1 MKICVIGTGYVGLV
15 TAACLAE
22 MGNEVT
28 GVDLS
33 VEKIAGLKDGR
44 IPIHE
49 PGLETLVKRNLQG
62 GRLRFT
68 TQHAQGMEDCQ
79 LAFIAV
85 GTPPQ
90 EDGSAD
96 LAHVLAVA
104 RSIGEHLGSYCVVIN
119 KSTVPVGTADKVRE
133 AIAAALGARGAK
145 IEFDVVSNPEFL
157 KEGNAIADFQRP
169 DRIVVGSDSPRAIEL
184 MTQLYEPFVRSQHR
198 MIVMDTRSAE
208 LTKYAA
214 NAMLATRIS
223 FMNEIAAVAEATGAD
238 IENVRL
244 GIGAD
249 HRIGPLFLYP
259 GPGFGGSC
267 FPKDL
272 RALVHI
278 ADQVKVPTDLLASV
292 VRVNDRQKKL
302 MFQRIST
309 FFDGKLKGRR
319 IAVWGLA
326 FKPETDDVREAPSLV
341 LIEELVRAG
350 ADVVSYDP
358 AAAAPA
364 RTALAAALSAGEL
377 ARVSFAASARAAV
390 EGADVLVLMTE
401 WKEFRSPDFGW
412 LASTL
417 KARAIFDGRNQYR
430 RESLAAHGLAYFGI
444 GRGAPPKPAA

>member
-22 MGNEVT
+22 MGNDVV

-49 PGLETLVKRNLQG
+49 PGLEILVKKNLQA

-68 TQHAQGMEDCQ
+68 NGHAEGMEGCQ

-96 LAHVLAVA
+96 LAHVLGVA
-104 RSIGEHLGSYCVVIN
+104 RSIGEHLHRYCVVIN

-133 AIAAALGARGAK
+133 AVSAAMAARGV
-145 IEFDVVSNPEFL
+145 EFPFDVVSNPEFL

-169 DRIVVGSDSPRAIEL
+169 DRIVIGSDSPRAIEL
-184 MTQLYEPFVRSQHR
+184 MNELYEPFVRSQHR
-198 MIVMDTRSAE
+198 LVVMDTRSAE

-223 FMNEIAAVAEATGAD
+223 FMNEIAAIAEATGAD

-244 GIGAD
+244 GIGSD
-249 HRIGPLFLYP
+249 PRIGPLFLYP
-259 GPGFGGSC
+259 GAGFGGSC

-278 ADQVKVPTDLLASV
+278 ADHASV
-292 VRVNDRQKKL
+292 PSELLNAVVRINDRQKKL
-302 MFQRIST
+302 VFHRISKY
-309 FFDGKLKGRR
+309 FGGALAGRR

-326 FKPETDDVREAPSLV
+326 FKPETDDVREAPALQ
-341 LIEELVRAG
+341 LIEDLVRAG
-350 ADVVSYDP
+350 AHVSAYDP
-358 AAAAPA
+358 EAGPSSQA
-364 RTALAAALSAGEL
+364 ALAQILTAEEL
-377 ARVSFAASARAAV
+377 ARVKCLPSAHAAA
-390 EGADVLVLMTE
+390 EGADVLALMTE
-401 WKEFRSPDFGW
+401 WKEFRSPDFDW
-412 LASTL
+412 LAATL
-417 KARAIFDGRNQYR
+417 KEKAIFDGRNQYR
-430 RESLAAHGLAYFGI
+430 REALAAHGLAYFSI
-444 GRGAPPKPAA
+444 GRAAPLKAVP

>member
-1 MKICVIGTGYVGLV
+1 
-15 TAACLAE
+15 
-22 MGNEVT
+22 
-28 GVDLS
+28 
-33 VEKIAGLKDGR
+33 
-44 IPIHE
+44 
-49 PGLETLVKRNLQG
+49 
-62 GRLRFT
+62 
-68 TQHAQGMEDCQ
+68 
-79 LAFIAV
+79 
-85 GTPPQ
+85 
-90 EDGSAD
+90 
-96 LAHVLAVA
+96 
-104 RSIGEHLGSYCVVIN
+104 
-119 KSTVPVGTADKVRE
+119 VPVGTADKVRE

-278 ADQVKVPTDLLASV
+278 ADQVNVPTDLLASV

-350 ADVVSYDP
+350 ADVMSYDP

-401 WKEFRSPDFGW
+401 WKEFRSPDLGW
-412 LASTL
+412 LAATL

-430 RESLAAHGLAYFGI
+430 RETLAAHGLAYFGI

>member
-68 TQHAQGMEDCQ
+68 THHAQGMEDCQ

-278 ADQVKVPTDLLASV
+278 ADQVNVPTDLLASV

-350 ADVVSYDP
+350 ADVMSYDP

-401 WKEFRSPDFGW
+401 WKEFRSPDLGW
-412 LASTL
+412 LAATL

-430 RESLAAHGLAYFGI
+430 RETLAAHGLAYFGI

>member
-22 MGNEVT
+22 MGNDVT

-68 TQHAQGMEDCQ
+68 TQHAEGMEDCQ

-104 RSIGEHLGSYCVVIN
+104 RSIGDHLGSYCVVIN

-133 AIAAALGARGAK
+133 AIAAALRARGAK

-157 KEGNAIADFQRP
+157 KEGNAIGDFQRP

-278 ADQVKVPTDLLASV
+278 ADQVNVPTDLLASV

-302 MFQRIST
+302 MFKRIST
-309 FFDGKLKGRR
+309 FFDGKLQGRR

-350 ADVVSYDP
+350 ADVMSYDP

-430 RESLAAHGLAYFGI
+430 RETLAGHGLAYFGI
-444 GRGAPPKPAA
+444 GRGAPPKPAV

>member
-1 MKICVIGTGYVGLV
+1 M
-15 TAACLAE
+15 
-22 MGNEVT
+22 
-28 GVDLS
+28 
-33 VEKIAGLKDGR
+33 
-44 IPIHE
+44 
-49 PGLETLVKRNLQG
+49 
-62 GRLRFT
+62 
-68 TQHAQGMEDCQ
+68 
-79 LAFIAV
+79 
-85 GTPPQ
+85 
-90 EDGSAD
+90 
-96 LAHVLAVA
+96 
-104 RSIGEHLGSYCVVIN
+104 
-119 KSTVPVGTADKVRE
+119 
-133 AIAAALGARGAK
+133 
-145 IEFDVVSNPEFL
+145 
-157 KEGNAIADFQRP
+157 
-169 DRIVVGSDSPRAIEL
+169 
-184 MTQLYEPFVRSQHR
+184 
-198 MIVMDTRSAE
+198 
-208 LTKYAA
+208 
-214 NAMLATRIS
+214 
-223 FMNEIAAVAEATGAD
+223 
-238 IENVRL
+238 RL

-272 RALVHI
+272 RALVYI

-302 MFQRIST
+302 MFKRIST
-309 FFDGKLKGRR
+309 FFDGKLQGRR

-350 ADVVSYDP
+350 ADVICYDP

-364 RTALAAALSAGEL
+364 AQTALAAALNAGEL
-377 ARVSFAASARAAV
+377 ARVSFSASARAAV

-430 RESLAAHGLAYFGI
+430 RETLATHGLAYFGI

>member
-22 MGNEVT
+22 MGNDVT

-68 TQHAQGMEDCQ
+68 TQHAEGMEDCQ

-104 RSIGEHLGSYCVVIN
+104 RSIGDHLGSYCVVIN

-133 AIAAALGARGAK
+133 AIAAALRARGAK

-157 KEGNAIADFQRP
+157 KEGNAIGDFQRP

-278 ADQVKVPTDLLASV
+278 ADQVNVPTDLLASV

-302 MFQRIST
+302 MFKRIST
-309 FFDGKLKGRR
+309 FFDGKLQGRR

-350 ADVVSYDP
+350 ADVMSYDP

-364 RTALAAALSAGEL
+364 RAALAAALSAGEL

-430 RESLAAHGLAYFGI
+430 RETLAGHGLAYFGI
-444 GRGAPPKPAA
+444 GRGAPPKPAV

>member
-22 MGNEVT
+22 MGNDVT

-33 VEKIAGLKDGR
+33 VEKITGLKDGR

-68 TQHAQGMEDCQ
+68 TQHAEGMEDCQ

-104 RSIGEHLGSYCVVIN
+104 RSIGDHLGSYCVVIN
-119 KSTVPVGTADKVRE
+119 KSTVPVGTADKVQQ
-133 AIAAALGARGAK
+133 AIAAALAARGAK

-184 MTQLYEPFVRSQHR
+184 MTRLYEPFVRSQHR

-223 FMNEIAAVAEATGAD
+223 FMNEIAALAEATGAD

-244 GIGAD
+244 GIGSD

-278 ADQVKVPTDLLASV
+278 AEQVKVPTDLLASV

-302 MFQRIST
+302 MFRRISS
-309 FFDGKLKGRR
+309 FFDGKLQGRR

-350 ADVVSYDP
+350 ADVVCYDP
-358 AAAAPA
+358 AAAAPS
-364 RTALAAALSAGEL
+364 RTALAAVLSAGEL
-377 ARVSFAASARAAV
+377 ARVSFAASARAAA

-412 LASTL
+412 LAATL
-417 KARAIFDGRNQYR
+417 QAGAIFDGRNQYR
-430 RESLAAHGLAYFGI
+430 RETLAGHGLTYFGI
-444 GRGAPPKPAA
+444 GRGAPPHRAD

>member
-22 MGNEVT
+22 MGNDVV

-49 PGLETLVKRNLQG
+49 PGLETLVRKNLQA

-68 TQHAQGMEDCQ
+68 NGHADGLAGCQ

-96 LAHVLAVA
+96 LAHVLGVA
-104 RSIGEHLGSYCVVIN
+104 RSIGEHLSHYCVVIN
-119 KSTVPVGTADKVRE
+119 KSTVPVGTADRVRE
-133 AIAAALGARGAK
+133 TVRQALAARAAD
-145 IEFDVVSNPEFL
+145 IPFDVVSNPEFL
-157 KEGNAIADFQRP
+157 KEGSAIADFQRP
-169 DRIVVGSDSPRAIEL
+169 DRIVIGSDAPRAIEL
-184 MTQLYEPFVRSQHR
+184 MTQLYEPFVRSQHKL
-198 MIVMDTRSAE
+198 IVMDTRSAE

-223 FMNEIAAVAEATGAD
+223 FMNEIAAIAEATGAD

-244 GIGAD
+244 GIGSD
-249 HRIGPLFLYP
+249 PRIGPLFLYP
-259 GPGFGGSC
+259 GAGFGGSC

-278 ADQVKVPTDLLASV
+278 AATASVPIDLLPSV
-292 VRVNDRQKKL
+292 VRVNDRQKTL
-302 MFQRIST
+302 VFQRLST
-309 FFDGKLKGRR
+309 FFGGQLKGRR
-319 IAVWGLA
+319 VAVWGLA
-326 FKPETDDVREAPSLV
+326 FKPETDDVREAPALV
-341 LIEELVRAG
+341 LIEDLVRAG
-350 ADVVSYDP
+350 AEVTAYDP
-358 AAAAPA
+358 EAGPPA
-364 RTALAAALSAGEL
+364 QAALALVLAPGEL
-377 ARVSFAASARAAV
+377 ARVTFATSARQAAD
-390 EGADVLVLMTE
+390 GADVLALMTE

-417 KARAIFDGRNQYR
+417 RSKAIFDGRNQYR
-430 RESLAAHGLAYFGI
+430 RDTLAAHGLSYFGI
-444 GRGAPPKPAA
+444 GRATAPTAAA

>member
-22 MGNEVT
+22 MGNDVT
-28 GVDLS
+28 AVDLS
-33 VEKIAGLKDGR
+33 AEKIAGLKVGR
-44 IPIHE
+44 MPIHE
-49 PGLETLVKRNLQG
+49 PGLDGLVGQNVTA

-68 TQHAQGMEDCQ
+68 TSHAQGMDGCQ

-104 RSIGEHLGSYCVVIN
+104 SSIGAHLHRYCVVVN

-133 AIAAALGARGAK
+133 AISAALATRGVGFP
-145 IEFDVVSNPEFL
+145 FDVVSNPEFL
-157 KEGNAIADFQRP
+157 KEGSAIADFQRP
-169 DRIVVGSDSPRAIEL
+169 DRIVIGSDSARAIEL
-184 MTQLYEPFVRSQHR
+184 MNELYEPFVRSQHR
-198 MIVMDTRSAE
+198 LIVMDTRSAE

-249 HRIGPLFLYP
+249 PRIGPLFLYP
-259 GPGFGGSC
+259 GAGFGGSC

-278 ADQVKVPTDLLASV
+278 ADHAGVPTELLEAV
-292 VRVNDRQKKL
+292 VRINDRQKKL
-302 MFQRIST
+302 MFQRI
-309 FFDGKLKGRR
+309 LKHFSGALAGRR
-319 IAVWGLA
+319 VAVWGLA
-326 FKPETDDVREAPSLV
+326 FKPETDDVREAPSLL
-341 LIEELVRAG
+341 LIEDLVRAG
-350 ADVVSYDP
+350 AQVSAYDP
-358 AAAAPA
+358 AAAASSQA
-364 RTALAAALSAGEL
+364 ALAMVLTAEELGRVKWLPSAHAAA
-377 ARVSFAASARAAV
+377 
-390 EGADVLVLMTE
+390 EGADVLALMTE
-401 WKEFRSPDFGW
+401 WKEFRSPDFDW

-417 KARAIFDGRNQYR
+417 KEKAIFDGRNQYR
-430 RESLAAHGLAYFGI
+430 REALAAHGLAYFSI
-444 GRGAPPKPAA
+444 GRASPLKLVA

>member
-22 MGNEVT
+22 MGNDVT

-33 VEKIAGLKDGR
+33 AEKIAGLKLGR
-44 IPIHE
+44 LPIHE
-49 PGLETLVKRNLQG
+49 PGLDNLVTLNVQA

-68 TQHAQGMEDCQ
+68 TSHAEGMDGCQ

-104 RSIGEHLGSYCVVIN
+104 GSIGAHLQRYCVIVN
-119 KSTVPVGTADKVRE
+119 KSTVPVGTADKVG
-133 AIAAALGARGAK
+133 AAVRVALATRGADVP
-145 IEFDVVSNPEFL
+145 FDVVSNPEFL
-157 KEGNAIADFQRP
+157 KEGHAIADFQRP
-169 DRIVVGSDSPRAIEL
+169 DRIVIGSDSQRAIEL
-184 MTQLYEPFVRSQHR
+184 MTELYEPFVRSQHR
-198 MIVMDTRSAE
+198 LIVMDTRSAE

-244 GIGAD
+244 GIGSD
-249 HRIGPLFLYP
+249 PRIGPLFLYP
-259 GPGFGGSC
+259 GAGFGGSC

-278 ADQVKVPTDLLASV
+278 ADDAGVPSELLGAV

-302 MFQRIST
+302 VFQRISK
-309 FFDGKLKGRR
+309 FYGDKLAGRR

-326 FKPETDDVREAPSLV
+326 FKPETDDVREAPSLL
-341 LIEELVRAG
+341 LIEDLVRAG
-350 ADVVSYDP
+350 ALVSAYDP
-358 AAAAPA
+358 EAGPSSQA
-364 RTALAAALSAGEL
+364 ALALVLSPEEL
-377 ARVSFAASARAAV
+377 ARVQWVGSARAAV
-390 EGADVLVLMTE
+390 EGADALALMTE
-401 WKEFRSPDFGW
+401 WKEFRSPDFDW
-412 LASTL
+412 LASAL
-417 KARAIFDGRNQYR
+417 QSKAIFDGRNQYR
-430 RESLAAHGLAYFGI
+430 RETLAEHGLAYFSI
-444 GRGAPPKPAA
+444 GRAGELKPAS

>member
-22 MGNEVT
+22 MGNDVI

-33 VEKIAGLKDGR
+33 QEKIEGLKHGR
-44 IPIHE
+44 MPIHE
-49 PGLETLVKRNLQG
+49 PGLDHLVADNLAA

-68 TQHAQGMEDCQ
+68 TSHAEGMEGCQ

-104 RSIGEHLGSYCVVIN
+104 RSIGAHLHRYCVVIN

-133 AIAAALGARGAK
+133 AIAGALAARGVDVP
-145 IEFDVVSNPEFL
+145 FDVVSNPEFL

-184 MTQLYEPFVRSQHR
+184 MNELYEPFVRSQHR
-198 MIVMDTRSAE
+198 LVVMDTRSAE

-223 FMNEIAAVAEATGAD
+223 FMNEIAAIAEATGAD

-244 GIGAD
+244 GIGSD
-249 HRIGPLFLYP
+249 PRIGPLFLYP
-259 GPGFGGSC
+259 GAGFGGSC

-272 RALVHI
+272 RALAHI
-278 ADQVKVPTDLLASV
+278 SEGVGVPAELLNAV
-292 VRVNDRQKKL
+292 VRINDRQKQL
-302 MFQRIST
+302 VFQRIST
-309 FFDGKLKGRR
+309 FFSGALAGRR
-319 IAVWGLA
+319 IGLWGLA
-326 FKPETDDVREAPSLV
+326 FKPETDDVREAPALA
-341 LIEELVRAG
+341 LIEDLVRAG
-350 ADVVSYDP
+350 AHVSAYDP
-358 AAAAPA
+358 QAAASSKA
-364 RTALAAALSAGEL
+364 ALALALNPEQLERVQWQPSAHAAA
-377 ARVSFAASARAAV
+377 
-390 EGADVLVLMTE
+390 EGADVLALMTE
-401 WKEFRSPDFGW
+401 WKEFRSPDFAW

-417 KARAIFDGRNQYR
+417 KEKAVFDGRNQYR
-430 RESLAAHGLAYFGI
+430 REALAAHGLAYFSI
-444 GRGAPPKPAA
+444 GRASALKAA